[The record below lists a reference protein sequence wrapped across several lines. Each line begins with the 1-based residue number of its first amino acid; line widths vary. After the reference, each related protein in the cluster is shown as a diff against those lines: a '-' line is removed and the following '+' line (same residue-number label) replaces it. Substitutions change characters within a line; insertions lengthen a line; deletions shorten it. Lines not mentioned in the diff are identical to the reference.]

1 MASQIVRIYPKLWEY
16 KLKLIKIWRRKN
28 HNDHKNEGGAVAESS
43 KCDHLIYIKYIF
55 EYIIQAIWSL
65 ILDKSRARL
74 QNVFPFDSKKTKR
87 KKNYYKRKVC
97 WKEEIAE
104 TEEAVISRRTVAFE
118 NQHTH

>member
-55 EYIIQAIWSL
+55 EYTIQAIWSL
-65 ILDKSRARL
+65 ILDKSQARL
-74 QNVFPFDSKKTKR
+74 QNVFPFDSKKIKR
-87 KKNYYKRKVC
+87 KKTIISAKCVEKRK
-97 WKEEIAE
+97 
-104 TEEAVISRRTVAFE
+104 
-118 NQHTH
+118 